1 MLTDKDAY
9 IRFLEE
15 RLDTIAADFETM
27 NESTQR
33 FQDFEERTT
42 RLEQKMNILLTTNS
56 NPKYDEAVENIEVL
70 NNKLVYLLTY
80 IYIL

>member
-15 RLDTIAADFETM
+15 RLDTIAADFNTM
-27 NESTQR
+27 NESAQR

-42 RLEQKMNILLTTNS
+42 RLEQKMNILLTTNG

-70 NNKLVYLLTY
+70 NNKLVYFVF

>member
-27 NESTQR
+27 NESAQR

-70 NNKLVYLLTY
+70 NNKLVYLLIY